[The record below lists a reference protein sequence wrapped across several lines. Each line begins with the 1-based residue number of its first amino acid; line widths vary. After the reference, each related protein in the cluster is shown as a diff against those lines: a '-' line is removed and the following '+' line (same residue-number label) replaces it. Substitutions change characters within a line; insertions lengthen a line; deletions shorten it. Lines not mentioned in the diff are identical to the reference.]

1 MQEKNGFFARLSG
14 IKIGPYSSLRLI
26 GKSKKQARLV
36 FHLATDRIML
46 NIVLVL
52 LCIAQY

>member
-1 MQEKNGFFARLSG
+1 MQEKNGLFARLSG

-52 LCIAQY
+52 CIAHY